1 MGESGMLVAR
11 TRGGNPLNTELLQG
25 FYLGDFFVEPLR
37 GQVVG
42 RGTAAHLPPKA
53 AEVLLCLASHP
64 GELVSRED
72 LIECVWGQ
80 GHGSPELLSHAVS
93 EIRHAFGDHADDP
106 RYIQTLPRRGYRLL
120 MPPSSVHDDTATI
133 VLGASS
139 NVGSDDLGLF
149 ESLKRRGV
157 FETGLAYLILGW
169 LLIQVADIV
178 FSQLLLPQ
186 WVGTFVTV
194 LVIAGFPVALV
205 LSWFLEIRD
214 GKAIIDELSPRD
226 ARRRRFSRTYLSVIA
241 ALAIAAV
248 AVFIYDR
255 SIGLPAVEDQESPE
269 VTLASVLPPVL
280 DNSIAV
286 LPFLNLDGS
295 KETQIFAHGLVDDVI
310 TRLARV
316 PGLLVSSRGDSFTL
330 EPNSPAEKVRERL
343 RVAMYLEGSVQSAG
357 DKLRIIVQL
366 IDSETGFHILART
379 FDRPREDFFDVRD
392 EITTVTVANVQVTLP
407 KGTQALQSVQHDDP
421 VLDAYILYRRGLEAA
436 DGPISETID
445 EALTWFDAALDVD
458 PEYAAAHAAKCD
470 AYTRSYSATS
480 DPAYISLAEASC
492 ARALEL
498 NANLDVIYAAL
509 GELYKETG
517 NYEDARN
524 AYLQALDTSPSNV
537 SALIGLSKIYTL
549 QGQPGEAEA
558 MLTRAIGLH
567 PGDWSAYNA
576 LGMFLYG
583 AGRYLEAAR
592 QFEVVVALD
601 HQNSIG
607 YANLGT
613 AYMLAADFASAAP
626 AFEKAIALRP
636 RSSTYSNLGLMH
648 YYLGNFDAATESHR
662 EATRLAPNDYLT
674 WSNLGDAYWAAGSRD
689 ASRESFVV
697 AKSLAES
704 RLQVNPNDPGTLMD
718 LAWISAM
725 LDDMETAR
733 SLIDR
738 ALSLLPDDPYAHFID
753 GLVWLRAENRDA
765 ALSSL
770 QAAVAR
776 GYSTDMLAAEPHL
789 QSLRSHPNFRDL
801 LGGGN

>member
-1 MGESGMLVAR
+1 M
-11 TRGGNPLNTELLQG
+11 NTELLQG

-42 RGTAAHLPPKA
+42 KGTTAHLPPKA

-72 LIECVWGQ
+72 LIDCVWGE
-80 GHGSPELLSHAVS
+80 GYGSPELLSHAIS
-93 EIRHAFGDHADDP
+93 EIRHAFADHADNP
-106 RYIQTLPRRGYRLL
+106 KFIQTLPRRGYRLVT
-120 MPPSSVHDDTATI
+120 PPSAARDDTATI
-133 VLGASS
+133 VLGNSGGV
-139 NVGSDDLGLF
+139 NSDELGLF
-149 ESLKRRGV
+149 ENLKRRGV
-157 FETGLAYLILGW
+157 FETGLAYLVLGW

-255 SIGLPAVEDQESPE
+255 SIGLPVAEEQAPPV
-269 VTLASVLPPVL
+269 VTLETALPPVQ

-295 KETQIFAHGLVDDVI
+295 EETRVFANGLVDDVI

-343 RVAMYLEGSVQSAG
+343 RVAMYVEGSVQSVG
-357 DKLRIIVQL
+357 DELRVIVQL
-366 IDSETGFHILART
+366 IDSATGFHILART
-379 FDRPREDFFDVRD
+379 FDRPREAFFDVRD

-436 DGPISETID
+436 DGPITETIV
-445 EALTWFDAALDVD
+445 EALAWFDAALDVD

-470 AYTRSYSATS
+470 AYTRGYSATRERE
-480 DPAYISLAEASC
+480 YISLAEASC

-498 NANLDVIYAAL
+498 NANLDVIYTAL
-509 GELYKETG
+509 GDLYNETG
-517 NYEDARN
+517 NYEDAET

-537 SALIGLSKIYTL
+537 SALIGLSEIHTL
-549 QGQPGEAEA
+549 QGQPDQAEA

-567 PGDWSAYNA
+567 PGDWSSYNA
-576 LGMFLYG
+576 LGKFLYG

-592 QFEVVVALD
+592 QFEIVVALD
-601 HQNSIG
+601 HQNAVG

-613 AYMLAADFASAAP
+613 AYMLAADFAAAAP

-636 RSSTYSNLGLMH
+636 LASTYSNLGLMH
-648 YYLGNFDAATESHR
+648 YYLGDFDAATVAHR
-662 EATRLAPNDYLT
+662 EATRLAPNDHLA

-689 ASRESFVV
+689 ASRQAFI
-697 AKSLAES
+697 AARSLAES
-704 RLQVNPNDPGTLMD
+704 RLAVNPNDAGTLMD

-733 SLIDR
+733 ALLDR
-738 ALSLLPDDPYAHFID
+738 ALALLPDDPYAHFIN
-753 GLVWLRAENRDA
+753 GLVWLRAGNADA
-765 ALSSL
+765 ALASL
-770 QAAVAR
+770 QAALER

-789 QSLRSHPNFRDL
+789 QSLRSASSFRDL